1 MDAPIPFIT
10 TGVDGTGLAV
20 NQEAKEILNKINKPM
35 VIVSV
40 VGMYRTGKSFLLNCL
55 MGKTGG
61 FPLGATVEA
70 KTKGIWMWA
79 GDFPNDP
86 SKAMVLL
93 DTEGLHD
100 PEKGSRTHDA
110 EIFTLA
116 VLLSSILIYNSKGA
130 IDSTSLDGLHL
141 ATELTNH
148 ISVKAQGEEIGDE
161 FAKFFPM
168 LIWAVRDHHLELT
181 VDGQDI
187 TAKEYLE
194 KCLALKRG
202 RGKEVTDYNALRETI
217 RAFFKNRNCFLF
229 PLPTAMDNL
238 KNLDKLQ
245 MNELEPK
252 FIKVGYE
259 FTEFIF
265 QNGLCKMMNGKEIT
279 GNMFT
284 TLSEKYVEA
293 IATGNVNIES
303 AYDYMI
309 QTVNSNAIEQA
320 EQQYHNEMNT
330 LVLPV
335 TLDILNKKNMAAQN
349 QATDIFLRTAVNNE
363 KNMQYFQKLNQLL
376 EQFYQEYVAKNHTAS
391 EEKCQGILTNLYK
404 EIEAQV
410 EGGHFTKP
418 GGHALYRDLIF
429 NLEKDYGQIPDIVK
443 GPSAQLT
450 LLKFR
455 TEKIEPKLS
464 TLLQT
469 DQALSQEQ
477 KKQEQMQAEIR
488 DKERM
493 RQFLETQNSELQ
505 KQQKEMQ
512 ETYENNIKKQK
523 EEFARQHENDMEN
536 LQKNMKLAME
546 EKERLMQ
553 EGFKE
558 HADLMKEEL
567 REAKEDIAE
576 KESKHREMEDKMK
589 KEIDDKIARMKEE
602 EQERIKR
609 IEELHKQVENESGAG
624 GLFGVLGKAIDSVLP
639 ITGGL
644 LGGLIRGIKK

>member
-1 MDAPIPFIT
+1 MMDAPIPFIT
-10 TGVDGTGLAV
+10 TGEDGTGLSV
-20 NQEAKEILNKINKPM
+20 NPQAKEILRQITKPM

-55 MGKTGG
+55 MGKTDG

-70 KTKGIWMWA
+70 KTKGIWMWT

-130 IDSTSLDGLHL
+130 IDSNSLDGLHL

-148 ISVKAQGEEIGDE
+148 ISMKAEGEETGDE

-181 VDGQDI
+181 VDGRDI

-202 RGKEVTDYNALRETI
+202 RGKDVTNYNALRETI
-217 RAFFKNRNCFLF
+217 RAFFKNRSCFLF

-238 KNLDKLQ
+238 KNLEKLQ
-245 MNELEPK
+245 MNELDPK
-252 FIKVGYE
+252 FIKIGYE

-265 QNGLCKMMNGKEIT
+265 KNGLCKMISGKEVT
-279 GNMFT
+279 GGMFS

-309 QTVNSNAIEQA
+309 QTENSKAIEKA
-320 EQQYHNEMNT
+320 ALQYHNQMNS
-330 LVLPV
+330 LMFPV
-335 TLDILNKKNMAAQN
+335 TLEVLNKENMKAQN
-349 QATDIFLRTAVNNE
+349 QATDIFLNTAVNNDR
-363 KNMQYFQKLNQLL
+363 NRQYFQNLNQLL

-391 EEKCQGILTNLYK
+391 DNKCEGILKNLYK

-410 EGGHFTKP
+410 EKGEFTRP
-418 GGHALYRDLIF
+418 GGHASYKDLIL
-429 NLEKDYGQIPDIVK
+429 NLEKNYGQIPDSEK
-443 GPSAQLT
+443 GPSGQLT
-450 LLKFR
+450 LLRFR
-455 TEKIEPKLS
+455 SEKIEPKLS

-469 DQALSQEQ
+469 DKALSDEQ
-477 KKQEQMQAEIR
+477 KKQEQLKLEIE

-493 RQFLETQNSELQ
+493 KLLLEEQNSALK
-505 KQQKEMQ
+505 KQQNEIKES
-512 ETYENNIKKQK
+512 YENNLRKQK
-523 EEFARQHENDMEN
+523 EEFARQHDQDMKN
-536 LQKNMKLAME
+536 LQTNMKLAME
-546 EKERLMQ
+546 EKERLMK
-553 EGFKE
+553 EGFEE
-558 HADLMKEEL
+558 HANLMQEEL
-567 REAKEDIAE
+567 RDAKEDIAE
-576 KESKHREMEDKMK
+576 KERNQKELQEKMK
-589 KEIDDKIARMKEE
+589 NEMDDKISKMKEE
-602 EQERIKR
+602 EKERVKR
-609 IEELHKQVENESGAG
+609 IEEMQAKVEEGNRGGG
-624 GLFGVLGKAIDSVLP
+624 GLFSALGSALDSVL
-639 ITGGL
+639 GVGRL
-644 LGGLIRGIKK
+644 LKGFKI